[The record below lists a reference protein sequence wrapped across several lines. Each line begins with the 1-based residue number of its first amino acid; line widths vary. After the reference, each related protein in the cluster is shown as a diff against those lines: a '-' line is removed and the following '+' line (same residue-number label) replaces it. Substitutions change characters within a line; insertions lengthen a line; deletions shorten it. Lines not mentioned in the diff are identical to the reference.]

1 MASALQNAFT
11 RTLEN
16 ISNTSSIKKILSHGS
31 LYLGILVYTAIGAKV
46 KSHIF
51 IFQQAI
57 VDVEPRKYPNFSE
70 ILSIAKYYRW
80 GQ

>member
-46 KSHIF
+46 KSRIF
-51 IFQQAI
+51 TFKQAI
-57 VDVEPRKYPNFSE
+57 LYVESPKYPNFSE
-70 ILSIAKYYRW
+70 ILSIAKYYKW